1 MSAILGPA
9 LITSTGTFAWRAAGV
24 ALMTVA
30 PAVTYTLKSKFDRK
44 LSNTAPAKVL
54 NMGLLAA
61 GVGHLIVLGEGV
73 GVCRGCG
80 RDGGVEEY
88 RSPM

>member
-1 MSAILGPA
+1 MPTHATTQHTHRSISAVLGPA

-30 PAVTYTLKSKFDRK
+30 PIVTYTLKSKHDRG
-44 LSNTAPAKVL
+44 LNHTGPAKVL

-61 GVGHLIVLGEGV
+61 GIGHLIVLG
-73 GVCRGCG
+73 
-80 RDGGVEEY
+80 
-88 RSPM
+88 M